1 MRTDNVMPRRVE
13 LLCTTLTLA
22 MLAGPIGAEQAQVPA
37 QRTPE
42 QYAALLEGAE
52 RVARMQVPRVVET
65 LNLAKG
71 MKVADLGSG
80 SGLFTRPIA
89 QAVGANGMA
98 YAIDI
103 DQGLLDIVSAK
114 AREAGIANIRT
125 ILGATDDP
133 KLPEPVD
140 IVLICDTLHHIAN
153 QGPYLKTLAKYL
165 KPGGRVAVIDFS
177 DTWPE
182 GHEPMRYS
190 EAQLDTWMKDAGFS
204 RVTDYDFLD
213 NSFFVIYRLGSASN

>member
-1 MRTDNVMPRRVE
+1 MHQFFRP
-13 LLCTTLTLA
+13 LIIPAALA
-22 MLAGPIGAEQAQVPA
+22 VAVTVAALAQTPP

-42 QYAALLEGAE
+42 QYVALLEGAD
-52 RVARMQVPRVVET
+52 RVARMQVPRVVEV
-65 LNLAKG
+65 LNLARG

-89 QAVGANGMA
+89 QAVAPGGLA

-103 DQGLLDIVSAK
+103 DQGLLDIVDAR
-114 AREAGIANIRT
+114 AREAGITNQRT
-125 ILGATDDP
+125 ILAVPDDP

-140 IVLICDTLHHIAN
+140 VVLICDTLHHIAG
-153 QGPYLKTLAKYL
+153 QGEYLKTLAKYL

-182 GHEPMRYS
+182 GHEAMRYT
-190 EAQLDTWMKDAGFS
+190 EAQLDAWMTAAGLS
-204 RVTDYDFLD
+204 RVSDYDFLE
-213 NSFFVIYRLGSASN
+213 NSFFVIYRR

>member
-1 MRTDNVMPRRVE
+1 MIHRLSCRRLPLALAAV
-13 LLCTTLTLA
+13 LLSIGPLLTGLA
-22 MLAGPIGAEQAQVPA
+22 QTPAG
-37 QRTPE
+37 RTPG

-52 RVARMQVPRVVET
+52 RVARMQVGRVVET

-89 QAVGANGMA
+89 QAVGPDGLA

-103 DQGLLDIVSAK
+103 DKGLLDIVDAK
-114 AREAGIANIRT
+114 AQAAGIANIRT
-125 ILGATDDP
+125 ILGEPQDP

-140 IVLICDTLHHIAN
+140 IVLICDTLHHIGN

-177 DTWPE
+177 DRWPE

-190 EAQLDTWMKDAGFS
+190 EAQLDGWMQDAGFT
-204 RVTDYDFLD
+204 RVSDYDFLD
-213 NSFFVIYRLGSASN
+213 NSFFVIYRK

>member
-1 MRTDNVMPRRVE
+1 MRPIPVIAGAAFVVLLVGTVSGLPR
-13 LLCTTLTLA
+13 
-22 MLAGPIGAEQAQVPA
+22 AQTPA
-37 QRTPE
+37 QRTPQ

-89 QAVGANGMA
+89 QAVGPTGVV

-103 DQGLLDIVSAK
+103 DQGLLDIVSQK
-114 AREAGIANIRT
+114 ARDAGIENIRT
-125 ILGATDDP
+125 ILAAPDDP
-133 KLPEPVD
+133 KLPDAVD
-140 IVLICDTLHHIAN
+140 VVLICDTLHHVSN
-153 QGPYLKTLAKYL
+153 QAAYMKTLAKYV
-165 KPGGRVAVIDFS
+165 KAGGRVAIIDFS

-182 GHEPMRYS
+182 GHEPMRYT
-190 EAQLDTWMKDAGFS
+190 ETQLDGWMAAAGFS
-204 RVTDYDFLD
+204 RVSDYDFLD
-213 NSFFVIYRLGSASN
+213 NSFFVIYRK

>member
-1 MRTDNVMPRRVE
+1 MRRRFRFGA
-13 LLCTTLTLA
+13 LA
-22 MLAGPIGAEQAQVPA
+22 SAALAIAAPIAAWQAQSPA
-37 QRTPE
+37 QRTPQ

-71 MKVADLGSG
+71 MKVADIGAG

-89 QAVGANGMA
+89 QAVAPNGVA
-98 YAIDI
+98 YAVDI
-103 DQGLLDIVSAK
+103 DQGLLDIVTQRA
-114 AREAGIANIRT
+114 AEASIGNIKT
-125 ILGATDDP
+125 ILAAPDDP

-140 IVLICDTLHHIAN
+140 VVLICDTLHHIAN
-153 QGPYLKTLAKYL
+153 QGPYLKTLARYL

-182 GHEPMRYS
+182 GHEPMRYT
-190 EAQLDTWMKDAGFS
+190 EAQLDGWMIAAGFS
-204 RVTDYDFLD
+204 RAADYDFLE
-213 NSFFVIYRLGSASN
+213 NSFFVIYRR